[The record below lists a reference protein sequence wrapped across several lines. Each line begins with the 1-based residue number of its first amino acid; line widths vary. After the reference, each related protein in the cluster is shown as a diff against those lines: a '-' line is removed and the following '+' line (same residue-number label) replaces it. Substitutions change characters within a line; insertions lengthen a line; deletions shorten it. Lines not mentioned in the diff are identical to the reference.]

1 MARHL
6 GWRWPPCR
14 GSRTRPTTNHPQPP
28 TGPPTTSADTGATE
42 VRPGVGSTFGR
53 APTRTACCSS
63 SCSSPYSRRPCSLV
77 AGCCPGRAGFW
88 MLAVAPAGC
97 FALLDGAI
105 QRPTWSASIWPDGWW
120 RPPSRPLPPG
130 WRSGNVQGRAERL
143 PFPDDRFDLVFATLS
158 LRHWADLPAGIAE
171 VARVLGPGGTMVL
184 ADIFPSCPRR
194 APWAPMARRRRHP
207 LAPAELEAVLARQR
221 LEVAG
226 VERARWFGLPDV
238 QVLAVQPM
246 HPPTRRQ
253 SASGGAAGCLPPS
266 QREDAETPGGWYRW
280 RPGGAAT
287 GRAVG
292 WPQR

>member
-1 MARHL
+1 MSD
-6 GWRWPPCR
+6 R
-14 GSRTRPTTNHPQPP
+14 G
-28 TGPPTTSADTGATE
+28 
-42 VRPGVGSTFGR
+42 
-53 APTRTACCSS
+53 
-63 SCSSPYSRRPCSLV
+63 
-77 AGCCPGRAGFW
+77 
-88 MLAVAPAGC
+88 
-97 FALLDGAI
+97 
-105 QRPTWSASIWPDGWW
+105 PTWSRYDLRASTYEDSVLQQFLFVPVQQTALQLG
-120 RPPSRPLPPG
+120 RRLLPRAG
-130 WRSGNVQGRAERL
+130 GVLDVGCGTGRLLRSARRCYPAADLVGVDLAGRMVATAVAATPTGLAVRYVQGRAERL

-158 LRHWADLPAGIAE
+158 LRHRADLPAGIAE
-171 VARVLGPGGTMVL
+171 VARVLDPRGTMVL

-226 VERARWFGLPDV
+226 VERARWFRLPDV